1 MKNRI
6 SLFQGAKPLFL
17 AAFLSGVL
25 AGCGTTPPPLPSGE
39 RVPINH
45 YEGQWTPAD
54 DLTAKHETPQEKAK
68 RIKQER
74 LALIRQQKEIAAK
87 KAEEAREAARKLE
100 EEKVKTV
107 TDAQSETKP
116 EVFPVK
122 ESSIKETVTPITKE
136 EAKAESLKKVSP
148 AAEESEGVKAEKTKP
163 VSQKKKASASK
174 SAASSRPKKAESDE
188 PKSVQP
194 KDKQKP
200 AAGREKGNTQSFN
213 LWPVYQ
219 APASPVLLKHSPL
232 PVNPH
237 VAK

>member
-17 AAFLSGVL
+17 AAFLSGLL

-45 YEGQWTPAD
+45 YAGQWTPAD

-74 LALIRQQKEIAAK
+74 LALIRQQKELATK

-100 EEKVKTV
+100 EEKAKSVSE
-107 TDAQSETKP
+107 AQPETKP
-116 EVFPVK
+116 GVFPVK

-136 EAKAESLKKVSP
+136 EAKSESLKKVSS
-148 AAEESEGVKAEKTKP
+148 AADESKGVKAEKTKL
-163 VSQKKKASASK
+163 VSQKKKVPASK
-174 SAASSRPKKAESDE
+174 SAASSQAKKSSGADT
-188 PKSVQP
+188 KSVQP
-194 KDKQKP
+194 KEKQKS
-200 AAGREKGNTQSFN
+200 AAGKGSGNTQSFN

>member
-17 AAFLSGVL
+17 AAFLSGLL

-45 YEGQWTPAD
+45 YAGQWTPAD

-100 EEKVKTV
+100 EEKAKAVSETQV
-107 TDAQSETKP
+107 ETKP

-136 EAKAESLKKVSP
+136 EAKAESVKKVSP
-148 AAEESEGVKAEKTKP
+148 AAEESKGVKAEKTK
-163 VSQKKKASASK
+163 SAQSK
-174 SAASSRPKKAESDE
+174 EKR
-188 PKSVQP
+188 
-194 KDKQKP
+194 KP
-200 AAGREKGNTQSFN
+200 AAGKEKGNTQSFN

>member
-6 SLFQGAKPLFL
+6 SIFQGAKPLFL

-100 EEKVKTV
+100 EEKAKTV
-107 TDAQSETKP
+107 TDAQSETKA

-122 ESSIKETVTPITKE
+122 ESSIKEIVTPITKE
-136 EAKAESLKKVSP
+136 EAQAESVKKVSP
-148 AAEESEGVKAEKTKP
+148 TAEESKGVKAEKTKP
-163 VSQKKKASASK
+163 VSQKKKVFASK
-174 SAASSRPKKAESDE
+174 SAASSGSKKTASEAPK
-188 PKSVQP
+188 PVQP
-194 KDKQKP
+194 KDEQKP
-200 AAGREKGNTQSFN
+200 AAGKGAGNTQSFN

-237 VAK
+237 VVK

>member
-17 AAFLSGVL
+17 AAFLSGLL

-45 YEGQWTPAD
+45 YAGQWTPAD

-100 EEKVKTV
+100 EEKAKAVSETQV
-107 TDAQSETKP
+107 ETKP

-136 EAKAESLKKVSP
+136 EAKAESVKKVSP
-148 AAEESEGVKAEKTKP
+148 AAEESKGVKAEKTKP
-163 VSQKKKASASK
+163 VSQKKKVSASK
-174 SAASSRPKKAESDE
+174 SAASSRANNSASAGT
-188 PKSVQP
+188 KSAQS
-194 KDKQKP
+194 KEKRKP
-200 AAGREKGNTQSFN
+200 AEGKEKGNTQSFN

>member
-1 MKNRI
+1 M
-6 SLFQGAKPLFL
+6 
-17 AAFLSGVL
+17 AAFLSSVL

-45 YEGQWTPAD
+45 YEGQWTPAE

-74 LALIRQQKEIAAK
+74 LALIREQKELAAK

-100 EEKVKTV
+100 EEKAKAVSEV
-107 TDAQSETKP
+107 QPETKR

-136 EAKAESLKKVSP
+136 EAKAEAMKKVSP
-148 AAEESEGVKAEKTKP
+148 AAEESKGVKTEKAKP
-163 VSQKKKASASK
+163 VSQKKKVSASK
-174 SAASSRPKKAESDE
+174 SAASSQVKKSSGPDT
-188 PKSVQP
+188 KSVQP
-194 KDKQKP
+194 KEKQKP
-200 AAGREKGNTQSFN
+200 VAGKEKGNIQPFN
-213 LWPVYQ
+213 LWPVYP
-219 APASPVLLKHSPL
+219 APASPVLLKNSPL

-237 VAK
+237 VVK

>member
-1 MKNRI
+1 
-6 SLFQGAKPLFL
+6 L

-54 DLTAKHETPQEKAK
+54 DLSAKHETPQEKAK

-100 EEKVKTV
+100 EEKAKAVSET
-107 TDAQSETKP
+107 QEETKP

-136 EAKAESLKKVSP
+136 EAKAESVKKVSP
-148 AAEESEGVKAEKTKP
+148 AAEESKGVKAEKTKP
-163 VSQKKKASASK
+163 VSQKKKVSASK
-174 SAASSRPKKAESDE
+174 SAASSRANNSASAGT
-188 PKSVQP
+188 KSAQS
-194 KDKQKP
+194 KEKRKP
-200 AAGREKGNTQSFN
+200 AAGKEKGNTQSFN

>member
-17 AAFLSGVL
+17 AAFLSGLL

-45 YEGQWTPAD
+45 YAGQWTPAD

-74 LALIRQQKEIAAK
+74 LALIRQQKELATK

-100 EEKVKTV
+100 EEKAKSVSE
-107 TDAQSETKP
+107 AQPETKP
-116 EVFPVK
+116 GVFPVK

-136 EAKAESLKKVSP
+136 EAKSESLKKVSP
-148 AAEESEGVKAEKTKP
+148 AADESKGVKAEKTKL
-163 VSQKKKASASK
+163 VSQKKKVPASK
-174 SAASSRPKKAESDE
+174 SAASSQAKKSSGADT
-188 PKSVQP
+188 KSVQP
-194 KDKQKP
+194 KEKRKP
-200 AAGREKGNTQSFN
+200 AAGKEKGNTQSFN

>member
-45 YEGQWTPAD
+45 YAGQWTPAD

-74 LALIRQQKEIAAK
+74 LALIRQQKELATK

-100 EEKVKTV
+100 EEKAKSVSE
-107 TDAQSETKP
+107 AQPETKP
-116 EVFPVK
+116 GVFPVK

-136 EAKAESLKKVSP
+136 EAKSESLKKVSS
-148 AAEESEGVKAEKTKP
+148 AADESKGVKADKARFSKEKGSRIQVCRFIPGEKIFRRRYQIRSAERKTK
-163 VSQKKKASASK
+163 AC
-174 SAASSRPKKAESDE
+174 
-188 PKSVQP
+188 
-194 KDKQKP
+194 
-200 AAGREKGNTQSFN
+200 GR
-213 LWPVYQ
+213 
-219 APASPVLLKHSPL
+219 
-232 PVNPH
+232 
-237 VAK
+237 

>member
-74 LALIRQQKEIAAK
+74 LALIRQQKELAAK
-87 KAEEAREAARKLE
+87 KAEEARQAARKLE
-100 EEKVKTV
+100 EEK
-107 TDAQSETKP
+107 AQAVSETQPEAKA

-122 ESSIKETVTPITKE
+122 ETSIKETVTPITKE
-136 EAKAESLKKVSP
+136 EAKAEAMKKVSP
-148 AAEESEGVKAEKTKP
+148 AAQESKGVKAETAKP
-163 VSQKKKASASK
+163 VSQKKKVPASNGS
-174 SAASSRPKKAESDE
+174 ASSRVKRSSSADT
-188 PKSVQP
+188 KSVQRTE
-194 KDKQKP
+194 KQKP
-200 AAGREKGNTQSFN
+200 AAGKGTGNTQSFN
-213 LWPVYQ
+213 LWPVYL
-219 APASPVLLKHSPL
+219 APASPVLLKNPPL